1 MTDDIEKYQN
11 RIKELELENFTS
23 KFHIRKI
30 KKNELVAKSEEIP
43 NEVFFINKGI

>member
-1 MTDDIEKYQN
+1 MQQ
-11 RIKELELENFTS
+11 IKDVISQMIQISELELENFTS

-43 NEVFFINKGI
+43 NEVFFH